1 MLALL
6 TYAISVM
13 YTPGPVNL
21 LGLNAG
27 INGQT
32 KTSSGFYI
40 GVGTA
45 MFLMLLLLG
54 WLGSV
59 LIQGKLLWAL
69 SALGTLYILYLS
81 IKIASSTP
89 YKRDM
94 EARFRPLQ
102 FKEGLLMQL
111 LNPKGIV
118 ATLPIATIQ
127 LPAMHIE
134 GPHLIMMAL
143 LIGVLAAGAP
153 GSYALLGGA
162 MGKAIHD
169 HALLRFIN
177 IILALLLAFTGLIIG
192 YEYVVLP
199 LIDS

>member
-1 MLALL
+1 MFAMLA
-6 TYAISVM
+6 YALSVM

-27 INGQT
+27 INGKAKEST
-32 KTSSGFYI
+32 GFFI

-45 MFLMLLLLG
+45 MLLMLLLFG

-59 LIQGKLLWAL
+59 FIQGKTLLAI
-69 SALGTLYILYLS
+69 SAIGTLYILYLS
-81 IKIASSTP
+81 FKIARSTP
-89 YKRDM
+89 QKNDLD
-94 EARFRPLQ
+94 AISRPLR

-134 GPHLIMMAL
+134 GPGLVMVAL
-143 LIGVLAAGAP
+143 LIGVLATGAP
-153 GSYALLGGA
+153 GSYALLGSA
-162 MGKAIHD
+162 MGKAIRD
-169 HALLRFIN
+169 HSLLRLIN
-177 IILALLLAFTGLIIG
+177 IILALLLALTGLVIG

-199 LIDS
+199 LLDS